1 MALRA
6 VTVSIELVRD
16 DAMLGEARTLF
27 EEYAKALGIDLGFQ
41 GFDEE
46 LATLPGAYAP
56 PHGRL
61 LVARVNGTAV
71 GCVAVRPLEPG
82 ICEMKRLYLRP
93 GYRGSG
99 IGRGLVEA
107 VVREARVAGYRSMR
121 LDTLETMARA
131 RSLYRTLGFR
141 PTAPYRHNPLP
152 GAEFLELDLLTAE
165 G

>member
-1 MALRA
+1 ML
-6 VTVSIELVRD
+6 SNELVRD
-16 DAMLGEARTLF
+16 DVMLREARTLF
-27 EEYAKALGIDLGFQ
+27 EEYAGALGIDLEFQ
-41 GFDEE
+41 GFREE
-46 LATLPGAYAP
+46 SATLPGAYAP
-56 PHGRL
+56 PGGRL
-61 LVARVNGTAV
+61 LVARVNQTAV

-82 ICEMKRLYLRP
+82 ICEMKRLYVRP

-107 VVREARVAGYRSMR
+107 VVREARAAGYRSMR

-131 RSLYRTLGFR
+131 RSLYRALGFR

-152 GAEFLELDLLTAE
+152 GAEFLELDLLAAE

>member
-16 DAMLGEARTLF
+16 DALLGEARTLF

-41 GFDEE
+41 GFAEE

-56 PHGRL
+56 PRGRL
-61 LVARVNGTAV
+61 LVARVNGMAV

>member
-1 MALRA
+1 M
-6 VTVSIELVRD
+6 TVSIELVRD

-41 GFDEE
+41 GFGEE
-46 LATLPGAYAP
+46 LATLPGACAP

-121 LDTLETMARA
+121 LDTLETMALA
-131 RSLYRTLGFR
+131 RTLYQTLGFR